1 MRTHV
6 PESATAT
13 LLKERFWCRCFSLIF
28 VKIFKNSFLTENI
41 LSIDFN
47 NQTLKSLTTNAAR
60 FLKCVGPF
68 WNVIH

>member
-13 LLKERFWCRCFSLIF
+13 LLKVFFCDFCE
-28 VKIFKNSFLTENI
+28 IFKNSFLTENI

-47 NQTLKSLTTNAAR
+47 NETLKSLTTNAAR